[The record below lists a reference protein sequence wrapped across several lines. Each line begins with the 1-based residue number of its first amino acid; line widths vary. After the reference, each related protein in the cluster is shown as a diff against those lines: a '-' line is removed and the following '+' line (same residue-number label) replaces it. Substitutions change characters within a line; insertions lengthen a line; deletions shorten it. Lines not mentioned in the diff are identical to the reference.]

1 MAASKKVFEVF
12 VSKVPWTVAT
22 IVAPEHQTPGRRRA
36 RSPLSS
42 SRKPVAAPGPDSF
55 SQDTEDVQALLG
67 LLYQGD
73 GVVGPEEM
81 KEYFGQFGA
90 VKKCLLP
97 FDKETGFH
105 RGFCWIGFS
114 SEEGLNNAL
123 QKDPHVLEGAKL
135 QVQRNRR
142 LFAGQ
147 KSDKDAEYD

>member
-1 MAASKKVFEVF
+1 MAASTRKVFEVF
-12 VSKVPWTVAT
+12 VSKVPWTVAN
-22 IVAPEHQTPGRRRA
+22 
-36 RSPLSS
+36 
-42 SRKPVAAPGPDSF
+42 K
-55 SQDTEDVQALLG
+55 
-67 LLYQGD
+67 
-73 GVVGPEEM
+73 EM
-81 KEYFGQFGA
+81 KEYFGQFGL

-142 LFAGQ
+142 PFTDTKTNKESEL
-147 KSDKDAEYD
+147 E